1 MIPTSYRGWFSVLL
15 ARGSARLY
23 ALTLS
28 ILALWSTPALA
39 CKCKLQTV
47 DEAKQDAVAIFEG
60 RVTSIVDEPK
70 TESNMFP
77 GKTVTVALVRTWR
90 ALENQE
96 AVSVRTGESGAM
108 CGYGFEVGVSYL
120 VYAAGEPD
128 KLLVTSC
135 SRTRPLGEASEDL
148 AALGAGVTPVKIE
161 AAKDTGAKTP
171 PKTKSGGCATSGKA
185 SASAATASLFWLGVP
200 ALGLV
205 FRRRD

>member
-1 MIPTSYRGWFSVLL
+1 MIPTSYRDWLGM
-15 ARGSARLY
+15 
-23 ALTLS
+23 LTLS
-28 ILALWSTPALA
+28 ILALWSAPALA

-47 DEAKQDAVAIFEG
+47 EEAKQDAVAIFEG

-70 TESNMFP
+70 TENNMFP

-90 ALENQE
+90 GLENQE

-108 CGYGFEVGVSYL
+108 CGYGFEVGTSYL

-148 AALGAGVTPVKIE
+148 ASLGAGVTPVKIE
-161 AAKDTGAKTP
+161 AVKDAGVSP
-171 PKTKSGGCATSGKA
+171 PPSKTKSGGCASSGKV
-185 SASAATASLFWLGVP
+185 SASTSSSASLLWLGTP
-200 ALGLV
+200 MFGLV
-205 FRRRD
+205 ARRRRR